1 MDNIV
6 NLELLRDPVN
16 WVIVFLILYFLALC
30 TQYVAT
36 NLNAA
41 GINLL

>member
-1 MDNIV
+1 MDTLVNI
-6 NLELLRDPVN
+6 ELLGDPVN
-16 WVIVFLILYFLALC
+16 WVIVFLILYFLALL
-30 TQYVAT
+30 TQYTAT